1 MGYFLLLFALAV
13 TPFALY
19 HWRKRARRA
28 QLLARR
34 LSTDERALMHAQV
47 PLTRK
52 LPADLH
58 ARLEGRICL
67 FLDQVDFTALGGL
80 ELTEE
85 MRLSI
90 AAQACL
96 LIVGTQLWYDNLRAV
111 LIYPGAFKSRTQH
124 HSGYV
129 VTEEETVR
137 LGESWSHGRIVLS
150 WQHTVQGAE
159 DAEDGVNVVFHEFA
173 HQIDDLS
180 GSTNGVPLLAEGQSF
195 DEWESV
201 FLKAYRDH
209 VRRVER
215 GGQTVIDPYGA
226 TAHEEFFAV
235 VVELFFERPQ
245 ALKEDEPKVYAQLSK
260 LLALDPAGWADSKV

>member
-19 HWRKRARRA
+19 HWWRRARRA
-28 QLLARR
+28 RLLSQR
-34 LSTDERALMHAQV
+34 LSREERAQMHALV
-47 PLTRK
+47 PLTRR
-52 LPADLH
+52 LPPELH
-58 ARLEGRICL
+58 ERLEGRICL

-96 LIVGTQLWYDNLRAV
+96 LIAGTGLWYDNLRAV
-111 LIYPGAFKSRTQH
+111 LIYPGAFKSRTQE

-129 VTEEETVR
+129 VTEQETVR

-150 WQHTVQGAE
+150 WQHTAQGAE
-159 DAEDGVNVVFHEFA
+159 DDEDGLNVVFHEFA

-180 GSTNGVPLLAEGQSF
+180 GSTNGVPVLAEGQSF
-195 DEWESV
+195 DDWERV

-215 GGQTVIDPYGA
+215 GAQTLIDPYGA

-235 VVELFFERPQ
+235 LIELFFERPA
-245 ALKEDEPKVYAQLSK
+245 ALKADEPEVYAQLTK
-260 LLALDPAGWADSKV
+260 LLGLDPASWDGT

>member
-19 HWRKRARRA
+19 HWRKRARRTR
-28 QLLARR
+28 LLAQR
-34 LSTDERALMHAQV
+34 LSAEERARMHALV
-47 PLTRK
+47 PLTRR
-52 LPADLH
+52 LPRELH
-58 ARLEGRICL
+58 ERLEGRVCL

-80 ELTEE
+80 QLTEE

-96 LIVGTQLWYDNLRAV
+96 LIIGTELWYDNLRAV
-111 LIYPGAFKSRTQH
+111 LIYPGAFKSRTQQ

-129 VTEEETVR
+129 VTEQETVR

-150 WQHTVQGAE
+150 WQHTAQGAE
-159 DAEDGVNVVFHEFA
+159 DDEDGLNVVFHEFA

-195 DEWESV
+195 EDWERV

-215 GGQTVIDPYGA
+215 GAQTLIDPYGA

-235 VVELFFERPQ
+235 VVELFLERPA
-245 ALKEDEPKVYAQLSK
+245 ALKADEPEVYAQLSK
-260 LLALDPAGWADSKV
+260 LLGLDPAGWDGT